1 MIFTQFW
8 TAFCSFYSFNTQ
20 KSLAI
25 LLKRTIIKGV
35 RLKSGKQYSMF
46 KVTDAIQYAAT
57 YAIQYYTTSLLPI
70 NGHSRLAT
78 KINKIWLKACRVSWD
93 FTRRRLGFNSTIE
106 GSLVVKIHYCKYKIA
121 CSSLPARELLSE
133 NLRTRES
140 R

>member
-78 KINKIWLKACRVSWD
+78 KINKIWLKACKVSWD
-93 FTRRRLGFNSTIE
+93 FTRRRLGVNSLIKGLLELQRSKSNTKWIDWKTNE
-106 GSLVVKIHYCKYKIA
+106 KLGFLVE
-121 CSSLPARELLSE
+121 REVE
-133 NLRTRES
+133 
-140 R
+140 